1 MYANDVEFDK
11 ENVLSSPFSVG
22 ENATGIG
29 VTLSKTE
36 LTYNGKSQDVKL
48 KIEGA
53 LSESDFEIEYYD
65 KDGTTA
71 LTEAPTKVGKYRVE
85 IRIKEGVEGYYLS
98 GENVVDGVAII
109 EYEIKQMEIKNDV
122 WNTKHNPPSLSV
134 SASEIK
140 GIKHEYRDIDGN
152 ILEFKDL
159 KPGNKYEV
167 RAVITDKNNYIF
179 ADGSTETEWVEFEVK
194 ENEEIFDPDDP
205 NNPYY
210 PSDDGST
217 PDDTDKDGGAL
228 DEILEKIKDLP
239 LWQLIASGISI
250 ILILVFTGKGIGYAS
265 KKKEIRR

>member
-1 MYANDVEFDK
+1 M
-11 ENVLSSPFSVG
+11 
-22 ENATGIG
+22 
-29 VTLSKTE
+29 
-36 LTYNGKSQDVKL
+36 

-71 LTEAPTKVGKYRVE
+71 LAEAPTKVGKYRVE

-152 ILEFKDL
+152 VLEFKDL

-167 RAVITDKNNYIF
+167 RAVITDKTNYIF

-228 DEILEKIKDLP
+228 EEILAKIKDLP

-250 ILILVFTGKGIGYAS
+250 ILTIAFL
-265 KKKEIRR
+265 